1 MLIQIE
7 PRRPPGFAPTAPGP
21 RPGRVGT
28 SSIRR
33 GPMWLMR
40 SIDHWVGL
48 PLCFVLGAFVSLR
61 HRLLPR
67 RERPIRDNGTLVV
80 IKFFGLGSIIEATPL
95 LRGIRRRYP
104 NARLVFL
111 TFQSNE
117 GLLRRL
123 GLCTD
128 IRIIRSRS
136 PLHFVLDTLGTLWWM
151 QRHDV
156 DAAID
161 LEFFS
166 KFSTLMAVLG
176 GARRRVGYHLN
187 AFWRRSLLTDPVY
200 FNYYRHITDV
210 FAQAGSHLDVPIED
224 HSLTPVPVDEAARR
238 RVEQSLRDFAH
249 QDGGAAGRLVGV
261 NVNAGEMSLERRWP
275 VENFVL
281 LIESLLARHADLR
294 VLLTGAPAEA
304 DYVRTVIKG
313 LSEASRCRVLVT
325 AGLWSMDE
333 FIAALGIMTCFV
345 TNDSGPMHLAAAQG
359 APLVSLWGP
368 GRPDFYAPHVARH
381 EVIYEQYP
389 CSPCLYMFTT
399 FEGMWCHHEGW
410 CMQAIQPATVL
421 AAVERLLTGGAATP
435 GPAAAGALARGGVVS
450 GPA

>member
-1 MLIQIE
+1 MLIQVE
-7 PRRPPGFAPTAPGP
+7 PRRPPGSAPIPPAQ
-21 RPGRVGT
+21 RPGRVGS

-40 SIDHWVGL
+40 SVDHWVGL
-48 PLCFVLGAFVSLR
+48 PLCFTLGALVSLR
-61 HRLLPR
+61 HRLLR
-67 RERPIRDNGTLVV
+67 RPERPIRERGTLLV

-95 LRGIRRRYP
+95 LRGIRGRYP
-104 NARLVFL
+104 QARLVFL

-128 IRIIRSRS
+128 IRIIRSHS
-136 PLHFVLDTLGTLWWM
+136 PLHFVLDTIGTLLWM
-151 QRHDV
+151 QRQDV
-156 DAAID
+156 DASID

-210 FAQAGSHLDVPIED
+210 FAQAGSHLDVPLED
-224 HSLTPVPVDEAARR
+224 QRLSPVPVVEAARE
-238 RVEQSLRDFAH
+238 RVSESLRDFARR
-249 QDGGAAGRLVGV
+249 DGGPAPGRLVGV

-275 VENFVL
+275 VANFVDL
-281 LIESLLARHADLR
+281 VESLLARHPDIR
-294 VLLTGAPAEA
+294 VLLTGSAVEA
-304 DYVRTVIKG
+304 GYVNTVYAG
-313 LSEASRCRVLVT
+313 LSEVARRRALVT

-333 FIAALGIMTCFV
+333 FVAALGLMTCFV

-359 APLVSLWGP
+359 TPLVSLWGP
-368 GRPDFYAPHVARH
+368 GRPDFYAPKVARH

-399 FEGMWCHHEGW
+399 FEGMWCRHEGW

-421 AAVERLLTGGAATP
+421 AAVERLLAGGAA
-435 GPAAAGALARGGVVS
+435 PAA
-450 GPA
+450 